1 MRPTNHKTS
10 MLDLSAKW
18 GTTQMTISNMAKKGC
33 DFDQPDE
40 DVAKWMLKHS
50 MRKSKAMKEAIALVL
65 KPEAIEQVKQ
75 EERRSLE
82 EMRDYYSD
90 QLDKATNSG
99 HTDHEE
105 IKFWND
111 LWLKADESI
120 RRSQAHER
128 KLGLEQGETLPKAT
142 VEEILKNVIWAGNA
156 CCNNFSKQLA
166 QSLSGKTPAEI
177 HKILKPTLLALLIFE
192 GFDKLAKVPGEINL
206 PQWVIDCVQTEE
218 KLYLKP

>member
-1 MRPTNHKTS
+1 MRPTNHKSS

-40 DVAKWMLKHS
+40 DVAKWILKHS
-50 MRKSKAMKEAIALVL
+50 MRKSKAMKDAIAAVL
-65 KPEAIEQVKQ
+65 KPEIIEHVKQ

-82 EMRDYYSD
+82 EMRDYYSSE
-90 QLDKATNSG
+90 LDKATNSSYAG
-99 HTDHEE
+99 HEE

-128 KLGLEQGETLPKAT
+128 KLGLEQGETLPKEN
-142 VEEILKNVIWAGNA
+142 VEAILKNVIWAGNA

-166 QSLSGKTPAEI
+166 QSLSGKTPAEV
-177 HKILKPTLLALLIFE
+177 HKVLKPNLLAMLIFE
-192 GFDKLAKVPGEINL
+192 GFDKLAKVPGEINM
-206 PQWVIDCVQTEE
+206 PQWVIDCVKSEE

>member
-40 DVAKWMLKHS
+40 DVAKWILKHS
-50 MRKSKAMKEAIALVL
+50 MRKSKAMKDAIAAVL
-65 KPEAIEQVKQ
+65 KPEIIEHVKQ

-128 KLGLEQGETLPKAT
+128 KLGLEQGEMLPKAD
-142 VEEILKNVIWAGNA
+142 VEAILDNVIYAANA
-156 CCNNFSKQLA
+156 CCNNFSKQIA
-166 QSLSGKTPAEI
+166 QSLSGKTPAGV
-177 HKILKPTLLALLIFE
+177 HKILKPNLLSWLIFE
-192 GFDKLAKVPGEINL
+192 GFDKLAKVPGEVNL
-206 PQWVIDCVQTEE
+206 PQWVIDRAKKNEGV
-218 KLYLKP
+218 YLKL